1 MSDITPPSAA
11 ARPNRDRASMKS
23 RRGLAV
29 AGAILLL
36 SGPMAY
42 VALGS
47 GSSAVG
53 DASEPVSSQVLV
65 QAALPGAAHVNTKG
79 PSDVEVFRLTI
90 KPAASTAWHSHAGSV
105 LVSVSQGTAAVYS
118 ADAGGCTRH
127 RYEAGDALLEHQGEV
142 HTIRNEG
149 SRKLVL
155 YAASILPKGS
165 DPGVSETAPANCVFT
180 PRDRPAD

>member
-1 MSDITPPSAA
+1 MSELTPPSATD
-11 ARPNRDRASMKS
+11 RPDRSRGPMKS

-36 SGPMAY
+36 SGPVAY

-53 DASEPVSSQVLV
+53 NQSEPVSSTVLV
-65 QAALPGAAHVNTKG
+65 QSALSDAVHINSDDA
-79 PSDVEVFRLTI
+79 SDVEIFRLTI
-90 KPAASTAWHSHAGSV
+90 KPAASTAWHSHSGSV
-105 LVSVSQGTAAVYS
+105 LVSVKNGTAAVYS
-118 ADAGGCTRH
+118 ADGTGCTRH
-127 RYEAGDALLEHQGEV
+127 RYEAGGAFLEHRGQV

-149 SRKLVL
+149 SGQLVL

-165 DPGVSETAPANCVFT
+165 DPGVAETAPADCALK
-180 PRDRPAD
+180 PLRRPAG

>member
-1 MSDITPPSAA
+1 MSDITPSFAA
-11 ARPNRDRASMKS
+11 DRNRDRGSMKS
-23 RRGLAV
+23 RHELAV
-29 AGAILLL
+29 AGSILLL
-36 SGPMAY
+36 SGLMAY

-53 DASEPVSSQVLV
+53 NGSEPVSSQVLV

-118 ADAGGCTRH
+118 ADAARCTRQ
-127 RYEAGDALLEHQGEV
+127 RYEAGDAFLEHRGEV

-149 SRKLVL
+149 SRELVL

-165 DPGVSETAPANCVFT
+165 DPGIAETPPANCDF
-180 PRDRPAD
+180 RPLNGSAD